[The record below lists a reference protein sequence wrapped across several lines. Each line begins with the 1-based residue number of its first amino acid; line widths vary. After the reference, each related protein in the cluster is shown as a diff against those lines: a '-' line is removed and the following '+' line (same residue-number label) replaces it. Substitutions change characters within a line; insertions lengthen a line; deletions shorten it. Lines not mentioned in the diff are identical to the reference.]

1 MANFSIKTDL
11 LKLQGAFVT
20 NLKGKTAT
28 KRCLIIP
35 VDESGLFVGEK
46 GVYLNMTAIEM
57 ENPKF
62 SETHC
67 VKVSLDK
74 EKFEALTEEQR
85 RALPII
91 GGMKQLERRP
101 TPQMNITSTVDGT
114 QAVDDDDPSFSTGSD
129 GDFEEISGDDDLPF

>member
-11 LKLQGAFVT
+11 LKLKGAFVT

-35 VDESGLFVGEK
+35 VDDAGLFIGEK
-46 GVYLNMTAIEM
+46 GVYLNLTAIEM
-57 ENPKF
+57 QNPKF

-74 EKFEALTEEQR
+74 KRYEAMSEEERKAQ
-85 RALPII
+85 PII
-91 GGMKQLERRP
+91 GGMKQLERQATEMP
-101 TPQMNITSTVDGT
+101 VTSQIDGS
-114 QAVDDDDPSFSTGSD
+114 QAFP
-129 GDFEEISGDDDLPF
+129 DDDLPF

>member
-35 VDESGLFVGEK
+35 VDEAGLFVGQK

-57 ENPKF
+57 QDPKF
-62 SETHC
+62 AETHC
-67 VKVSLDK
+67 LKVNLDK
-74 EKFEALTEEQR
+74 ERYEAMTEEER
-85 RALPII
+85 RAQPII
-91 GGMKQLERRP
+91 GGMKPLEAQ
-101 TPQMNITSTVDGT
+101 QMKVTSTLDGSAA
-114 QAVDDDDPSFSTGSD
+114 AV
-129 GDFEEISGDDDLPF
+129 DDDLPF

>member
-20 NLKGKTAT
+20 NLKGKTET

-91 GGMKQLERRP
+91 GGMKQLERRQP
-101 TPQMNITSTVDGT
+101 PQMNITSTVDGT
-114 QAVDDDDPSFSTGSD
+114 QAVDDDD
-129 GDFEEISGDDDLPF
+129 LPF

>member
-11 LKLQGAFVT
+11 LKLKGAFVT

-35 VDESGLFVGEK
+35 VDEASLYVGEK

-57 ENPKF
+57 REPKY

-67 VKVSLDK
+67 VKQSLDR
-74 EKFEALTEEQR
+74 ERYEAMTDEE
-85 RALPII
+85 RAAQPIM
-91 GGMKQLERRP
+91 GGMKQLERKA
-101 TPQMNITSTVDGT
+101 TEMSVTGMVDG
-114 QAVDDDDPSFSTGSD
+114 ASM
-129 GDFEEISGDDDLPF
+129 INNDDLPF